1 MLTSSCLAETYIQ
14 RAEEKEVYK
23 MLYPSLLL
31 YKRIDDAFARTSHNL
46 IETYGNKIEFIMEK
60 QKMKS

>member
-23 MLYPSLLL
+23 MLYPPRLL
-31 YKRIDDAFARTSHNL
+31 YKRVDDAFARISHNL
-46 IETYGNKIEFIMEK
+46 IET
-60 QKMKS
+60 